1 MSKPINKSGKRKVV
15 KVGRDGRK
23 RAYWVGTAQKPG
35 GRLRNEGAPGE
46 RKTFL
51 QKHGKKIAAGVAGA
65 AAIGLGLAARHH
77 LKSEAGQHHLHEIA
91 KHVASFDAKHGQSD
105 AAQLA
110 KGAALGVHDAVKAH
124 VDVARAA
131 GRGVVSMANFA
142 RRVGGGMASSL
153 RGHKKVTAAGIGHA
167 ISSGADAVRGQQ
179 HSHPSHHSTPTHTA
193 DPVHRESHDTYSF
206 EGNGRRFGGSQWGSR

>member
-23 RAYWVGTAQKPG
+23 RAYWVGTSQKPG

-46 RKTFL
+46 HKTFL

-77 LKSEAGQHHLHEIA
+77 LKSEAGQKHL
-91 KHVASFDAKHGQSD
+91 DD
-105 AAQLA
+105 AAHA
-110 KGAALGVHDAVKAH
+110 
-124 VDVARAA
+124 
-131 GRGVVSMANFA
+131 
-142 RRVGGGMASSL
+142 
-153 RGHKKVTAAGIGHA
+153 VTAAGIGHE

-179 HSHPSHHSTPTHTA
+179 HSHPSHHSTPTHSP
-193 DPVHRESHDTYSF
+193 DPVYRETHDTHSF
-206 EGNGRRFGGSQWGSR
+206 EGNGRRIGGSQWGAR

>member
-23 RAYWVGTAQKPG
+23 RAYWVGTGQKPG
-35 GRLRNEGAPGE
+35 GLRNAGAPGE
-46 RKTFL
+46 KQSFL
-51 QKHGKKIAAGVAGA
+51 QKHGKKIAAGLAGTA
-65 AAIGLGLAARHH
+65 ALGVGLAARHH
-77 LKSEAGQHHLHEIA
+77 FKSEAGQKHLHEIA
-91 KHVASFDAKHGQSD
+91 KHVASFDAKHGQSG

-153 RGHKKVTAAGIGHA
+153 RGHKKVTAAGIGHE
-167 ISSGADAVRGQQ
+167 ISAGADAVRGQQ
-179 HSHPSHHSTPTHTA
+179 HSHPSHHSTPTHTE
-193 DPVHRESHDTYSF
+193 PTVYRESHDTHSF
-206 EGNGRRFGGSQWGSR
+206 EGNGRRVGGSQWGAR